1 MKTVYLKDFMSSV
14 IAELESNGQYG
25 TAMYAAAYCGL

>member
-14 IAELESNGQYG
+14 ITELEVTGS
-25 TAMYAAAYCGL
+25 TAPPMYAAAYCGL